1 MRIKVLNTFMDGRD
15 RFSKDEVREIS
26 DETGLRAV
34 ANGWA
39 EDMAGRVATGK
50 PKQASADLVVDKVT
64 LGVGDSNG

>member
-15 RFSKDEVREIS
+15 RFSKDEVREIP

>member
-1 MRIKVLNTFMDGRD
+1 MKIKVLNTFMDGRD
-15 RFSKDEVREIS
+15 RFSKDEVREIP

-50 PKQASADLVVDKVT
+50 PKQATADLVVDKVT